1 LRDELEHIG
10 VSEGDEHAQGQP
22 PGEVQSAMAGFRVV
36 ASIGFADGADAPPT
50 AAQLKQR
57 KARRNHT
64 ALGQCPLRACAAV
77 LRRAAS
83 SLLLV
88 LTRAH
93 TRALLCVPQARQ
105 QLAQVRALR
114 EQANV
119 LIQAARA
126 DAATQR
132 Q

>member
-1 LRDELEHIG
+1 
-10 VSEGDEHAQGQP
+10 
-22 PGEVQSAMAGFRVV
+22 MAGFRVV

-57 KARRNHT
+57 KARHNHT
-64 ALGQCPLRACAAV
+64 DRVRATPLCVCAAV
-77 LRRAAS
+77 LRRRCCWRS
-83 SLLLV
+83 RV
-88 LTRAH
+88 H
-93 TRALLCVPQARQ
+93 TRALLCVPQALQ